1 MPKRVPPA
9 RVPGRARLT
18 RRDGSG
24 KATSLKAYVLLCS
37 AHAVP
42 LFTPHLYTK
51 SHLLRSACHRHF
63 VSVLL
68 TPDDETT
75 TTTYPVAQQH
85 ESQRHHFHD
94 AGLLL
99 FRRAAC
105 HATSERT
112 LRPLLFAILRDPEN
126 APPLLVPVKSSP
138 LRPFQAQETPSRP
151 LADHR
156 PTPFGF
162 TPPLLAPS
170 SLCPHYRPSLL
181 FLSSDPRPTD
191 RQTDTLRAPSLSS
204 IPDILHRNPPVRSLA
219 QTLRQTR
226 IHQSHR
232 QYQALDDTA

>member
-1 MPKRVPPA
+1 
-9 RVPGRARLT
+9 
-18 RRDGSG
+18 SG

-112 LRPLLFAILRDPEN
+112 LRPLLFAILRDPANVASVEIGNGNANIMLLCVEEN